1 MYTIL
6 IGTFVLPESM
16 VVVLTQ
22 QPKLS
27 IMTTNVINPE
37 SSSRTLKQDL
47 IEACKR
53 GDQKA
58 QFMIYKLYY
67 KMMYNSSLVMVND
80 PAEAKYI
87 IQESFLYAFE
97 EIGNFSG
104 SVSFGSWLMK
114 IVQNRTLDT
123 CLKNHSK

>member
-6 IGTFVLPESM
+6 IGTFVLPGCM
-16 VVVLTQ
+16 AVVLTQ

-27 IMTTNVINPE
+27 VMSTNVINPE
-37 SSSRTLKQDL
+37 SSTRNLKQDL

-58 QFMIYKLYY
+58 QFKIYKLYY
-67 KMMYNSSLVMVND
+67 KIMYNSSLVIVND
-80 PAEAKYI
+80 PAETEYI
-87 IQESFLYAFE
+87 IQESFFAAFE

-104 SVSFGSWLMK
+104 SMSFGSWLLK

-123 CLKNHSK
+123 RQKKHSK